1 MYEENEDSIRNYF
14 CVPLS
19 MVLKSLQVSLGKQL
33 HLIVLL
39 VPLPNAHMYCTKC
52 WNILEHDSL
61 NINRELPSSTLDL
74 RLNVASAMYI
84 CNFPELHLHS
94 LTILLGSLA
103 IDFGSHRVDLVRV
116 RSTFAREYKCIKN

>member
-39 VPLPNAHMYCTKC
+39 VPLPNAHIMTAPVTSPLSSEYAVMAASVVNKCNAIEIERPFRIRHLVTYNFAFHYSLRQLAGGAVMNCVGGTAAILSRTKNQEPNC
-52 WNILEHDSL
+52 
-61 NINRELPSSTLDL
+61 R
-74 RLNVASAMYI
+74 
-84 CNFPELHLHS
+84 
-94 LTILLGSLA
+94 
-103 IDFGSHRVDLVRV
+103 
-116 RSTFAREYKCIKN
+116 